1 MLRASVQ
8 VLVAL
13 GALAWSAIAPA
24 QPAPSWEEA
33 RKAILADYAK
43 QQPGDKVLEV
53 TGPEKR
59 EAILIAIRY
68 YGSVLLERADKTRE
82 RSRVM
87 VEYRL
92 VGSRW
97 ELETVRVYESVA
109 LADVEAPAKA
119 EAQRLIAAAWA
130 KANCEGYDIKAIT
143 LEGEP
148 RYQLET
154 VADRASAKRWF
165 VYQIQVDAV
174 GTGKFRLSKDGALYV
189 NRTQNMLLWDP
200 AGRSWSVDTRHVR
213 CTGFSEKR

>member
-1 MLRASVQ
+1 MARVSLR
-8 VLVAL
+8 LLIAL
-13 GALAWSAIAPA
+13 GALVWPAIAPA
-24 QPAPSWEEA
+24 QQAPSWDQA

-53 TGPEKR
+53 TGPERR

-68 YGSVLLERADKTRE
+68 YGTVLLERADKTRE
-82 RSRVM
+82 RNRVM

-92 VGSRW
+92 VGDRW
-97 ELETVRVYESVA
+97 ELETVRVYESIA
-109 LADVEAPAKA
+109 LADVEPPAKD

-143 LEGEP
+143 LDGEP
-148 RYQLET
+148 RYQRELT
-154 VADRASAKRWF
+154 SDRASAKRWF

-174 GTGKFRLSKDGALYV
+174 GTGKFRLSKEGVPYM
-189 NRTQNMLLWDP
+189 NRTPNMLLWDP
-200 AGRSWSVDTRHVR
+200 AGRSWSVETRHVR